1 VRGTDLW
8 QCQSPVRLTVFLSCG
23 RAGRLAARRMLM
35 TKSSSAFSRPSAL
48 LVCLRVSSVLS
59 TPLRVCYLAICTS
72 TSGLNLAPSLVL
84 LPRSGKRPA
93 WRDRRP
99 FPSLDALGPL
109 RRGASGQRYAPPSIG
124 GRPRKQ
130 TVDAPLAARLAL
142 QTDNHPAR
150 RAFIALPGVVRSAD
164 VKAVPHLVVS
174 VAERLCRASVPY
186 CTTFGNL
193 SYVD

>member
-1 VRGTDLW
+1 VFCLLRCECVILQSAPLLRASTLH
-8 QCQSPVRLTVFLSCG
+8 QASFCCQE
-23 RAGRLAARRMLM
+23 AA
-35 TKSSSAFSRPSAL
+35 
-48 LVCLRVSSVLS
+48 
-59 TPLRVCYLAICTS
+59 
-72 TSGLNLAPSLVL
+72 
-84 LPRSGKRPA
+84 KRPA

-142 QTDNHPAR
+142 PTPLNDLDVSGIYLKLGGIGLRLAFQTDNHPAR

-174 VAERLCRASVPY
+174 VAERLCRIAQPLET
-186 CTTFGNL
+186 CRM
-193 SYVD
+193 